1 MVEGNNS
8 RNISSD
14 FDVRQSDINSSVLTV
29 STPASIKSDD
39 EKNCTAPIQVIF
51 GFSE

>member
-1 MVEGNNS
+1 MVEGNTN
-8 RNISSD
+8 RKISSD
-14 FDVRQSDINSSVLTV
+14 FDVRQPDIKSSALMI

-39 EKNCTAPIQVIF
+39 EKNCTAPTQVIF